1 MSLHWLLTK
10 ERCFLISNVILNKM
24 SVVLILLPENSEND
38 VFISFFLYNFQFIT
52 VLK

>member
-1 MSLHWLLTK
+1 
-10 ERCFLISNVILNKM
+10 M

-52 VLK
+52 VLKKTPSIYISWILPSVVWIIGVL